1 VTRRAWIIA
10 LLTVVT
16 LIIAAYAHEIL
27 SYLSAYR
34 ELHSHHPYYIAES
47 IDKVSGAVICFL
59 GVWLI
64 RRIGHRGISYELGLS
79 APVLPA
85 IAFALLVSSP
95 MLIGFAIT
103 RTLTPHIEVL
113 PLLFGTVLSPL
124 VEEIEFRGFGVR
136 QLQRGTGWPFWVAV
150 WPSALLFGLGH
161 IEQGQSW
168 QEMAGLFMLTGV
180 GGVIFAWLV
189 YRWENLW
196 VPVALHICMNLWWEL
211 FSVARTAIGGWLP
224 FALQTL
230 TVLLAIVGTLYWK
243 QSTVARVAHHI

>member
-1 VTRRAWIIA
+1 MTRRAWIIA

-16 LIIAAYAHEIL
+16 LAIAAYVHEVL

-34 ELHSHHPYYIAES
+34 ELHSHHPFYIAES
-47 IDKVSGAVICFL
+47 IDKVGGAAICFL
-59 GVWLI
+59 AVWLI
-64 RRIGHRGISYELGLS
+64 RRIGLRAISYELGLS

-103 RTLTPHIEVL
+103 RTFTPHIEVL
-113 PLLFGTVLSPL
+113 PLLFLTVLSPL
-124 VEEIEFRGFGVR
+124 VEEIEFRGFGFR
-136 QLQRGTGWPFWVAV
+136 QLQRGSGWTFWVAV

-161 IEQGQSW
+161 IEQGW

-180 GGVIFAWLV
+180 GGIMFAWLV

-211 FSVARTAIGGWLP
+211 FSVAKTAIGGWFP

-230 TVLLAIVGTLYWK
+230 TVLLAILGTLYWTR
-243 QSTVARVAHHI
+243 SRVAGVAPSI

>member
-1 VTRRAWIIA
+1 MTRRAWVIA

-16 LIIAAYAHEIL
+16 LTIAAYAHEIL

-34 ELHSHHPYYIAES
+34 ELHSHHPFYIAES
-47 IDKVSGAVICFL
+47 IDKVGGATICFL
-59 GVWLI
+59 AVWLI
-64 RRIGHRGISYELGLS
+64 HRIGLRAISHELGLS
-79 APVLPA
+79 PPLLPA
-85 IAFALLVSSP
+85 VGFALLVSSP

-103 RTLTPHIEVL
+103 RTFTPHIEVL
-113 PLLFGTVLSPL
+113 PLLFLTVLSPL

-150 WPSALLFGLGH
+150 WPSALLFGFGH

-180 GGVIFAWLV
+180 GGVMFAWLV

-211 FSVARTAIGGWLP
+211 FSVAKTAIGGWFP

-230 TVLLAIVGTLYWK
+230 TVVLAILVTLYWTRSRVVSVA
-243 QSTVARVAHHI
+243 QST